1 MIAVRQ
7 TLRRTLERHP
17 TVVKVLLGCGVIA
30 SAWWV
35 AADVIASLR
44 YPGYSYLD
52 QTVSELSAEGAP
64 TRAFLMAVNAVP
76 FAALLAAFG
85 LGVWALSRARAGR
98 VIGGLLAG
106 SAVVGLLGGILFP
119 MMMRGAEGDLR
130 NAMHA
135 PYGAV
140 SMLLFVLMFGFGAKL
155 LGTRFRY
162 YTYGTIAVWFVF
174 GVLMALQS
182 GRMVADEPTPWMGL
196 EERISVYAT
205 MLWFAVL
212 SVGLLRTEAAGG
224 SRSPG
229 QPAAVPPT
237 KQPDRGKLPA

>member
-1 MIAVRQ
+1 MIALPN
-7 TLRRTLERHP
+7 TLRQ
-17 TVVKVLLGCGVIA
+17 VVKRDPIVKKALLGCGVVA

-35 AADVIASLR
+35 AADVIASQR

-64 TRAFLMAVNAVP
+64 TRAFLMAVNAIPYAV
-76 FAALLAAFG
+76 LSVAFG
-85 LGVWALSRARAGR
+85 VGVWAVAGR
-98 VIGGLLAG
+98 TRRGRIVGGLLVG
-106 SAVVGLLGGILFP
+106 SAVVGLAGGVLFP
-119 MMMRGAEGDLR
+119 MMVRGADGDLR

-135 PYGAV
+135 PYGGV
-140 SMLLFVLMFGFGAKL
+140 SMLLFVLMFGFGSKL

-162 YTYGTIAVWFVF
+162 YTYATIVVWFVF
-174 GVLMALQS
+174 GVLMAVQS

-212 SVGLLRTEAAGG
+212 ALGLLRAEGDEAPKD
-224 SRSPG
+224 SNPRLLIP
-229 QPAAVPPT
+229 
-237 KQPDRGKLPA
+237 KQMREVS